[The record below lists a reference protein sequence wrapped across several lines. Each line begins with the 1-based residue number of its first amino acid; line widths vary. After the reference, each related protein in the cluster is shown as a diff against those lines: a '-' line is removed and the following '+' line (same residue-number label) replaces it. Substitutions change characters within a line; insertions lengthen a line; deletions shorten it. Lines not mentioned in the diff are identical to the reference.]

1 VSRMRGDQPDET
13 EACCECG
20 AQIAKTA
27 MDVLEEALLLRQQ
40 GKPKDALNR
49 VTEALSMD
57 PSNVDALFTSGSLT
71 EELGNGDQ
79 ALSYYERALEADP
92 TMLPLSSPKEASF
105 AIEEMLTLLC
115 VCSMLP

>member
-1 VSRMRGDQPDET
+1 
-13 EACCECG
+13 
-20 AQIAKTA
+20 

-92 TMLPLSSPKEASF
+92 THAPALVAKGSILRDRGDVDA
-105 AIEEMLTLLC
+105 A
-115 VCSMLP
+115 VRCSMLP